1 MTFKV
6 DENMPEETADL
17 LQAAGHS
24 AETVIQEGLSGI
36 DDPLLAAM
44 IVIVRE
50 GRALVTLD
58 LEFGD
63 LRAYPPRNYH
73 GMVVI
78 RSKQQDKYTLLTLVQ
93 KFIPLLATEPL
104 SGNLWIVEM
113 DRVRIR
119 EGQAS

>member
-44 IVIVRE
+44 IVRE